1 MSSLLSVSCNQLSEI
16 CFQLTATAICFRYS
30 ILCYADRA
38 ASSIVL
44 NLAEGRGRGTKADQ
58 KRFFHMA
65 FGSVRECQ
73 AILDISP
80 EPSAEAIQLADVLAA
95 HVYCLIRSFLL
106 RLASR
111 QVLRRTRWG
120 I

>member
-1 MSSLLSVSCNQLSEI
+1 MKNSFRCYDLAVNFYRLSRTLQLPRHLKE
-16 CFQLTATAICFRYS
+16 QL
-30 ILCYADRA
+30 DRA

-80 EPSAEAIQLADVLAA
+80 EPTAEAIELADALAA
-95 HVYCLIRSFLL
+95 NVYCLIRSY
-106 RLASR
+106 
-111 QVLRRTRWG
+111 G
-120 I
+120 